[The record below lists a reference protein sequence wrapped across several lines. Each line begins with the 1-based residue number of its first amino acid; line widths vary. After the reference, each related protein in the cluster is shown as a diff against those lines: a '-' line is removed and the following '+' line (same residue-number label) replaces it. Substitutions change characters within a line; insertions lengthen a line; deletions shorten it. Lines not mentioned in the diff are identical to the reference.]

1 MDLSE
6 LKEVMS
12 RAVLREELPIEEK
25 IDLRYQERRI
35 TPQRLDYIVLNMS
48 HGGYNIP
55 QNIRNRII
63 KSP

>member
-6 LKEVMS
+6 LKEVMA

-35 TPQRLDYIVLNMS
+35 TSQCSNYIVLNMS

-55 QNIRNRII
+55 QIIRNRII
-63 KSP
+63 KLS

>member
-12 RAVLREELPIEEK
+12 KAVLREELPIEEK

-35 TPQRLDYIVLNMS
+35 TPQRLNYIVLNMNES
-48 HGGYNIP
+48 WGL
-55 QNIRNRII
+55 
-63 KSP
+63 